1 MSIREFLGLEKKK
14 GSAGD
19 TETVRKIVEKLD
31 RMEPERAR
39 YIAAFA
45 FLLSRVARAD
55 LHISEEETRAMEQLV
70 VEHGESPQ
78 ESKRLSCSIV
88 CLPSRPRTSLSPAR
102 KTRPFVRSPTSSGS
116 ITTTS

>member
-70 VEHGESPQ
+70 VQHGGLPEEQ
-78 ESKRLSCSIV
+78 AVIIV
-88 CLPSRPRTSLSPAR
+88 QMAKTQNILFGAGDSLCKAPLINTAE
-102 KTRPFVRSPTSSGS
+102 SGS
-116 ITTTS
+116 